1 MQSPVNSPS
10 TNPRDRAIALASE
23 TMAELVSFW
32 GFKNSMGRIWTLLYL
47 TPHALPADVIADRT
61 GLSAGS
67 VSMAL
72 AELAEWELVARDDPP
87 GATKRHYRAETEV
100 WTIVR
105 RIFREREL
113 VLVGRAVDR
122 FAEAIAIVERAQ
134 GDDPKDPELALLLS
148 RLRGLHGLAEMG
160 YGLVKRF
167 ADIGQFTLA
176 PLRGLLSGRATD
188 A

>member
-1 MQSPVNSPS
+1 M
-10 TNPRDRAIALASE
+10 AAE

-32 GFKNSMGRIWTLLYL
+32 GFKSSMGRIWTVLYL

-61 GLSAGS
+61 GLSAGA

-72 AELAEWELVARDDPP
+72 AELAEWDLVARDDPP
-87 GATKRHYRAETEV
+87 GAHKRHYRAETEV

-113 VLVGRAVDR
+113 KLVGRAVQR
-122 FAEAIAIVERAQ
+122 FAEAIALIEAARQ
-134 GDDPKDPELALLLS
+134 ESPDDAELAHLLQ

-160 YGLVKRF
+160 YGLVRRF

-176 PLRGLLSGRATD
+176 PLRGMLSGRTD

>member
-1 MQSPVNSPS
+1 MNPTS
-10 TNPRDRAIALASE
+10 TNARDRAIGLASE

-32 GFKNSMGRIWTLLYL
+32 GFKSSMGRIWTLLYL

-72 AELAEWELVARDDPP
+72 AELAEWDLVARDDPP
-87 GATKRHYRAETEV
+87 GANKRHYRAETDV
-100 WTIVR
+100 FAIVR

-113 VLVGRAVDR
+113 KLVGRAVDR
-122 FAEAIAIVERAQ
+122 FAEAIAIVEDASRQ
-134 GDDPKDPELALLLS
+134 DPKNPELSLLLS

-167 ADIGQFTLA
+167 ADVGQFTLA
-176 PLRGLLSGRATD
+176 PLRGLLSGRPSD